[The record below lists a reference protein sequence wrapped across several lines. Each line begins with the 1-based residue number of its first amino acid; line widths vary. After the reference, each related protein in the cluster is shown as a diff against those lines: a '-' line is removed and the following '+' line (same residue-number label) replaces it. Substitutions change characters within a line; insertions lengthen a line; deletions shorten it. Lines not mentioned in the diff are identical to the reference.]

1 MGDERE
7 PVNLERALEMIGET
21 ERVHTIRNS
30 AIGVMLG
37 ADWDRADVIAAI
49 EKFGVELSGPAA
61 TSMKHGLVLFD
72 ETGPLFIETVELA
85 HA

>member
-1 MGDERE
+1 MSDERE
-7 PVNLERALEMIGET
+7 PVTLERALEMIGDG

-30 AIGVMLG
+30 AVGVMLG
-37 ADWDRADVIAAI
+37 ADWDRAGIIAAI

-72 ETGPLFIETVELA
+72 EHGPLFIETLELA
-85 HA
+85 HV